1 MAAFMSDDA
10 RRGYAMLAR
19 LFLIVGGTF
28 ALLALAQFA
37 GAIRL
42 FDGDPLGVA
51 LIVLI
56 IGVLLWW
63 TVRTAPPADEAAI
76 GEADAGE
83 GDAGEREVEEPEV
96 DERRVDEPAVD
107 GRGVDPGTGDRG

>member
-19 LFLIVGGTF
+19 LFLIVGAAF
-28 ALLALAQFA
+28 ALLALAQLA

-56 IGVLLWW
+56 IGALLWW
-63 TVRTAPPADEAAI
+63 TVRTAPPSGAAAI
-76 GEADAGE
+76 GEGDAGE
-83 GDAGEREVEEPEV
+83 GDAGEREVEEP
-96 DERRVDEPAVD
+96 AVD
-107 GRGVDPGTGDRG
+107 GRGVDPPARDRG